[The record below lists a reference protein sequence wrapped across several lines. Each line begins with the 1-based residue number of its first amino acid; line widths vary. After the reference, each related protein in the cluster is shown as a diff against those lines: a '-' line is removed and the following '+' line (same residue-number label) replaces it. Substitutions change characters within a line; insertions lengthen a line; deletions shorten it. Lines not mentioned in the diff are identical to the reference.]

1 MLPKIECSDEL
12 LLGILN
18 QDSGGS
24 TELGLQHLDNCE
36 HCQARIEELAANEH
50 QWTLAREGLCSRVEG
65 GRDVGIDFQ
74 NPTRIHPTV
83 QHSSDWTSTMAK
95 QLLQPPSHP
104 EMLGRLGRYEIERLV
119 GSGGMGVVFKAY
131 DSELHRSVAIK
142 MLAPHLS
149 GSRSARERFAREAR
163 AAAAIVNDHVVPI
176 HNVETE
182 HATPYLVMQYIA
194 GDSLQ
199 ARLDRD
205 GSLDVCEIL
214 RIGMQV
220 AIGLAAAHAQGLIH
234 RDVKPSNIM
243 LDENVARAL
252 LTDFGLARTQ
262 DEASIT
268 RSGFHPGTPH
278 YMSPEQVRGEELD
291 GRSDLFS
298 LGCVLYSL
306 CTGHPPYRAESGYA
320 VMRRITDEHPLSI
333 REQNPLIPE
342 WLERVVMRLLEKDR
356 EARFQSAEE
365 LSHIL
370 EQCLA
375 HVQKPA
381 TEPLPLAVV
390 PKASFFDRGRIRNW
404 ILGGMASAFLF
415 FAGVFIVL
423 ETNKGTITIK
433 SEADNVPIR
442 IKRSDK
448 VVDEMVVSRTGKS
461 VRLAAGEYVIEFE
474 GDWQDLVV
482 EGENVSLVRGETKI
496 IQIAYRKSDGAEA
509 QLSKG
514 TPTSENYDKAIEE
527 SERLVA
533 NSPNN
538 ALSESHAYTTPVPQL
553 DFSKVKI
560 STFESDL
567 NAAVEEF
574 NQLHSE
580 KLRASNS
587 PPLTVDELVAS
598 LWWQYSQSNLR
609 DEIGE
614 TVKEIVITR
623 KLPPGWFIKLN
634 SRGWELP
641 QLWWQDK
648 DFSSSAIQINL
659 IGKKGLATTI
669 RNQFVSSDAT
679 SIQSPESQLKT
690 AIEVFNKSHSEEPRL
705 TLDEIL
711 AALSTLWG
719 KQSWYSSDELRPSTM
734 AALIAVMDRQVM
746 NGVKIEL
753 LRSYETG
760 DDRFS
765 VWSIRLVVQDEQDG
779 STQAFTI
786 RERFQKVNSF
796 SDEMIHWGKP
806 SDAGLQA
813 GFRFKPAQTRYLAG
827 QVVDVEFFYRTI
839 HGKGLEATLPNAF
852 HFNKIEI
859 DLNRADGK
867 QRLSVEHDREKIIG
881 GWRVEGIGEQPTLFK
896 NRKIRFVDSP
906 EEVTIA
912 REVSDDWTTN
922 VMLPIN
928 TKCDIAFDVPDF
940 AEPSKKSASLLT
952 GGTQIS
958 ILSAGD
964 EKRQSANPLDSK
976 TIPTL
981 SYESFLQTELDSVK
995 LKYNQGVASKDE
1007 LLKAEM
1013 KLVEA
1018 KIRTAEAESIAS
1030 LPALLKEREGIL
1042 QKAFLAAKNNYESGL
1057 IGIDEFS
1064 QVVTELV
1071 DARFA
1076 SRIATEGISESH
1088 NDSSRKSD
1096 SLSDD
1101 TIQLRNEVEQLK
1113 KIDRMNQTGEEHVT
1127 NVRRIPF
1134 PEEMQGVWRIDE
1146 AFSGFGKANERVTLK
1161 QFENQIVTFSESR
1174 MFLQSKI
1181 AGNYWYLSYLDA
1193 GTTPKQVELSVR
1205 TPNGSAYK
1213 TFACLLETQGDKL
1226 YLVRAESPGAPRPK
1240 SVQMLGRGER
1250 LFVMSRLGENPMTPD
1265 EVIQVSKELGDD
1277 KDSRTVRFRVESV
1290 HAPFVL
1296 GEQNDGHREGEL
1308 HLDCQP
1314 DPHDFSRDQ
1323 FMVVLTAECQN
1334 KLNSKGVKDITKYF
1348 LGQTIMATG
1357 PVRGVEYNDRE
1368 MRGEHFH
1375 LIVDDPSKLII
1386 DKSE

>member
-1 MLPKIECSDEL
+1 M
-12 LLGILN
+12 
-18 QDSGGS
+18 
-24 TELGLQHLDNCE
+24 
-36 HCQARIEELAANEH
+36 
-50 QWTLAREGLCSRVEG
+50 
-65 GRDVGIDFQ
+65 
-74 NPTRIHPTV
+74 
-83 QHSSDWTSTMAK
+83 
-95 QLLQPPSHP
+95 
-104 EMLGRLGRYEIERLV
+104 
-119 GSGGMGVVFKAY
+119 
-131 DSELHRSVAIK
+131 
-142 MLAPHLS
+142 
-149 GSRSARERFAREAR
+149 
-163 AAAAIVNDHVVPI
+163 
-176 HNVETE
+176 
-182 HATPYLVMQYIA
+182 
-194 GDSLQ
+194 
-199 ARLDRD
+199 
-205 GSLDVCEIL
+205 
-214 RIGMQV
+214 
-220 AIGLAAAHAQGLIH
+220 
-234 RDVKPSNIM
+234 
-243 LDENVARAL
+243 
-252 LTDFGLARTQ
+252 
-262 DEASIT
+262 
-268 RSGFHPGTPH
+268 
-278 YMSPEQVRGEELD
+278 
-291 GRSDLFS
+291 
-298 LGCVLYSL
+298 
-306 CTGHPPYRAESGYA
+306 
-320 VMRRITDEHPLSI
+320 
-333 REQNPLIPE
+333 
-342 WLERVVMRLLEKDR
+342 
-356 EARFQSAEE
+356 
-365 LSHIL
+365 
-370 EQCLA
+370 
-375 HVQKPA
+375 
-381 TEPLPLAVV
+381 
-390 PKASFFDRGRIRNW
+390 
-404 ILGGMASAFLF
+404 
-415 FAGVFIVL
+415 
-423 ETNKGTITIK
+423 
-433 SEADNVPIR
+433 
-442 IKRSDK
+442 
-448 VVDEMVVSRTGKS
+448 
-461 VRLAAGEYVIEFE
+461 
-474 GDWQDLVV
+474 
-482 EGENVSLVRGETKI
+482 
-496 IQIAYRKSDGAEA
+496 
-509 QLSKG
+509 
-514 TPTSENYDKAIEE
+514 
-527 SERLVA
+527 
-533 NSPNN
+533 
-538 ALSESHAYTTPVPQL
+538 
-553 DFSKVKI
+553 
-560 STFESDL
+560 
-567 NAAVEEF
+567 
-574 NQLHSE
+574 
-580 KLRASNS
+580 
-587 PPLTVDELVAS
+587 
-598 LWWQYSQSNLR
+598 
-609 DEIGE
+609 
-614 TVKEIVITR
+614 
-623 KLPPGWFIKLN
+623 
-634 SRGWELP
+634 
-641 QLWWQDK
+641 
-648 DFSSSAIQINL
+648 
-659 IGKKGLATTI
+659 
-669 RNQFVSSDAT
+669 
-679 SIQSPESQLKT
+679 
-690 AIEVFNKSHSEEPRL
+690 
-705 TLDEIL
+705 
-711 AALSTLWG
+711 
-719 KQSWYSSDELRPSTM
+719 
-734 AALIAVMDRQVM
+734 
-746 NGVKIEL
+746 
-753 LRSYETG
+753 
-760 DDRFS
+760 
-765 VWSIRLVVQDEQDG
+765 
-779 STQAFTI
+779 
-786 RERFQKVNSF
+786 
-796 SDEMIHWGKP
+796 
-806 SDAGLQA
+806 
-813 GFRFKPAQTRYLAG
+813 
-827 QVVDVEFFYRTI
+827 
-839 HGKGLEATLPNAF
+839 EATLPNAF

-995 LKYNQGVASKDE
+995 LKYNQGVASKE
-1007 LLKAEM
+1007 EVLKAEM

-1071 DARFA
+1071 DAKFA
-1076 SRIATEGISESH
+1076 SRIATEGIAESH

-1101 TIQLRNEVEQLK
+1101 TIHLRYEGEQLEK

-1296 GEQNDGHREGEL
+1296 GEPNDGHREGEL
-1308 HLDCQP
+1308 HLDCRP
-1314 DPHDFSRDQ
+1314 DPHDFSPDQ
-1323 FMVVLTAECQN
+1323 FMVVLTAECQK
-1334 KLNSKGVKDITKYF
+1334 KLSSEGVDDITKHF
-1348 LGQTIMATG
+1348 LGKTIMATG